1 MNCHLHLEPSTL
13 YHKEFSGTNP
23 GYDALQVDTF
33 LDYVIQDYQ
42 TFEEYAD
49 SLESQISEYEVKF
62 KVLNQEMS
70 DVQAENAN
78 LKKRLSEIKSNDDAS
93 INNLD
98 LLKKINLL
106 EKALRKAGI
115 DPQTVYDK

>member
-1 MNCHLHLEPSTL
+1 MKCHLHLEPSTL

-33 LDYVIQDYQ
+33 LDYVIEDYQ

-49 SLESQISEYEVKF
+49 SLENTIADYDVKF
-62 KVLNQEMS
+62 KVLNQQLS

-78 LKKRLSEIKSNDDAS
+78 LKMRLDEIKQNDDAS

-106 EKALRKAGI
+106 EKELRKVGI
-115 DPQTVYDK
+115 DPKTVYDK

>member
-13 YHKEFSGTNP
+13 YHKEFSGTKP

-33 LDYVIQDYQ
+33 LDIVIEDYQ
-42 TFEEYAD
+42 TFETYAD
-49 SLESQISEYEVKF
+49 SLEAQIADYDVKF
-62 KVLNQEMS
+62 KIINQQMS

-78 LKKRLSEIKSNDDAS
+78 LKKRLFEIEDNQDAS
-93 INNLD
+93 VNNLE

-106 EKALRKAGI
+106 EKALKKA
-115 DPQTVYDK
+115 